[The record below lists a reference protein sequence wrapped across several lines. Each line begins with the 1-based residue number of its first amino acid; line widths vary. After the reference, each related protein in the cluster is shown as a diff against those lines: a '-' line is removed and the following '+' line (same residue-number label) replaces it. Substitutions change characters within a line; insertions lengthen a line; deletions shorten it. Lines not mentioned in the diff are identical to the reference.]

1 MVRALSSFAAAAAGP
16 PAVDVATF
24 ALTAFEPAALEA
36 AVLARADRDRFDIA
50 LGTRG
55 AAAFDL
61 ARFDAAAFAVAVLD
75 ALFDREVVVVAA
87 GDAAALRAAF
97 VVRLG
102 RVFAMVSSGSW
113 AQAH

>member
-36 AVLARADRDRFDIA
+36 AVLAPADRDRFAFA
-50 LGTRG
+50 LALPG
-55 AAAFDL
+55 AAAFDP

-75 ALFDREVVVVAA
+75 ALFDREVLEVAA
-87 GDAAALRAAF
+87 GDAAALRAAAF

-113 AQAH
+113 